1 MKKQKMSY
9 TLEAFYQLDG
19 PIDPQLD
26 NSIKEEIPNYI
37 TKWYNTSCKWSYQEF
52 TFGGEDHDFRLIGFE
67 IGRDTSEVE
76 QLNIINDIR
85 VMSDAVV
92 MIRFHEYPND

>member
-1 MKKQKMSY
+1 MKNQKMSY
-9 TLEAFYQLDG
+9 TLEAFYQMEEG
-19 PIDPQLD
+19 IDAYLD
-26 NSIKEEIPNYI
+26 NSIKEEIPKYI
-37 TKWYNTSCKWSYQEF
+37 TKWYDTICKWSYQEF